1 MNPRIDVVIP
11 VRDVDDYLGDALES
25 VAVQREVEFGSVVV
39 NSVGTGGAATK
50 VSAARLAAASGVG
63 VLVTSAELVDDALN
77 GRDVGTWFDPNPEPG
92 DAVTTGAVHTSV

>member
-39 NSVGTGGAATK
+39 VEWGRGMVSGLRDHWWDVELQREWHGTGVDTACGTYSRATED
-50 VSAARLAAASGVG
+50 LAADAPR
-63 VLVTSAELVDDALN
+63 LVSI
-77 GRDVGTWFDPNPEPG
+77 RREP
-92 DAVTTGAVHTSV
+92 S

>member
-39 NSVGTGGAATK
+39 VEWGRGMT
-50 VSAARLAAASGVG
+50 RLG
-63 VLVTSAELVDDALN
+63 
-77 GRDVGTWFDPNPEPG
+77 
-92 DAVTTGAVHTSV
+92 